1 MTEEELFDRYLTASM
16 TVEEQEQLKSLLKD
30 DSAACDR
37 LSQHIN
43 ETAMY
48 VSIAEDFRMQ
58 SAFETKKPVRFNTSR
73 ITQNSIRVAS
83 EKPQRK
89 LNGVFLAGIA
99 ATILFGGLIFA
110 QFVSQNSIIGQASD
124 VASVRI
130 ERTAFDLGLNEP
142 SVIRTG
148 DRVTALEDLELS
160 LNDNSKL
167 MMKRGSSVLLTRN
180 KAGFKVDQFQ
190 GLIQYKIDK
199 QKNGKTFQ
207 VLTNGLRTSV
217 IGTEFTVDSDSTKEK
232 VRVLEGLVKVD
243 NKADKSFF
251 VNPGEFAFMNQTE
264 DSFSKKSAV
273 TGMKLNEMVQSFTGE
288 SLATD
293 QLEEKPLLMVVYAE
307 KWDPSSRSFIHKLK
321 KLYSE
326 YNKAF
331 EVVFMNNTDGFA
343 QDYEMPW
350 SIVKADHSSSAAALL
365 NVKKSSYPLNVTLV
379 DQNGIT
385 LARSVSGNKWLGTSH
400 LIDAI
405 KSNSK

>member
-1 MTEEELFDRYLTASM
+1 MTEEKLFDRYLTASI
-16 TVEEQEQLKSLLKD
+16 TAEEQEQLKTLLKG
-30 DSAACDR
+30 DSEAGDR
-37 LSQHIN
+37 LSRHIS

-48 VSIAEDFRMQ
+48 ITVAEDFRMQ
-58 SAFETKKPVRFNTSR
+58 SVFETKKPVRFNTNR
-73 ITQNSIRVAS
+73 TTQNNIRVTV

-89 LNGVFLAGIA
+89 FNGVFLAGIA

-110 QFVSQNSIIGQASD
+110 QFVSQNSIIGETSD

-130 ERTAFDLGLNEP
+130 ERTAFDLGLNKP

-148 DRVTALEDLELS
+148 DRVTALEDFELS

-167 MMKRGSSVLLTRN
+167 MMKRGSSILLTRN
-180 KAGFKVDQFQ
+180 KTGFIVDQYQ

-199 QKNGKTFQ
+199 QKNGNTFQ

-217 IGTEFTVDSDSTKEK
+217 IGTEFTVDSEKSKEK
-232 VRVLEGLVKVD
+232 VRVLEGLVKVT

-251 VNPGEFAFMNQTE
+251 VNPGEFAVIDQVE
-264 DSFSKKSAV
+264 KSFDKKSAV
-273 TGMKLNEMVQSFTGE
+273 TGMKLNEMVQSFDGKN
-288 SLATD
+288 LATD
-293 QLEEKPLLMVVYAE
+293 QLEEKPLLVIVYAE

-321 KLYSE
+321 NLYSD
-326 YNKAF
+326 YNHAF
-331 EVVFMNNTDGFA
+331 EVVFMNNSDDFA

-350 SIVKADHSSSAAALL
+350 SIVKSDLSSTAEALL
-365 NVKKSSYPLNVTLV
+365 NVKKSTYPLSVTLI
-379 DQNGIT
+379 DQNGII
-385 LARSVSGNKWLGTSH
+385 LARSVSGNEWLGTSH

>member
-1 MTEEELFDRYLTASM
+1 MTEEELFDRYLTASI
-16 TVEEQEQLKSLLKD
+16 TADEQEQLKGLLKE
-30 DSAACDR
+30 DSEAGDR
-37 LSQHIN
+37 LSQHIT

-48 VSIAEDFRMQ
+48 VSIAEDFRMYNV
-58 SAFETKKPVRFNTSR
+58 FETKKPVRFNTNR
-73 ITQNSIRVAS
+73 ITQNNIRVAS

-110 QFVSQNSIIGQASD
+110 QFVSQNSIIGTTSD

-142 SVIRTG
+142 TVIRTG
-148 DRVTALEDLELS
+148 DRVTALEDMELS

-167 MMKRGSSVLLTRN
+167 MMTRGSSILLTRD
-180 KAGFKVDQFQ
+180 KAGFKVDQFE

-199 QKNGKTFQ
+199 QKNGKTFH

-251 VNPGEFAFMNQTE
+251 VNPGEFAFINQDE
-264 DSFSKKSAV
+264 ASFDKKSAV
-273 TGMKLNEMVQSFTGE
+273 TGMKLNEMVQSFAGE
-288 SLATD
+288 DLATD
-293 QLEEKPLLMVVYAE
+293 QLEEKPLLMILYAE

-321 KLYSE
+321 NLYKE
-326 YNKAF
+326 YNQAF
-331 EVVFMNNTDGFA
+331 EVVFMNNIDDFA

-350 SIVKADHSSSAAALL
+350 SIVKSDFSSSAESLL
-365 NVKKSSYPLNVTLV
+365 NVKKSSYPLSVTLV

-385 LARSVSGNKWLGTSH
+385 IARSVSGNKWLGTSH
-400 LIDAI
+400 LIDTI